1 MRQLCDRGNRK
12 SEMKVVDEL
21 VRERERVGTSE
32 ALLGKT
38 LSYSHFPTSAS
49 LTHLF
54 LTNAYQT
61 TTK

>member
-1 MRQLCDRGNRK
+1 
-12 SEMKVVDEL
+12 MKVVDEL